1 MSMCGVIGFD
11 HYLNGTVTQSYI
23 NTKVVVPLAA
33 GGTKVL
39 DLFTAGSGLTLGYG
53 IATEPMEGKQA
64 FKMTVTAGV
73 GEANTYGAAG
83 IRVPLEDS
91 TLPRTGT
98 WVFGCWLGSSASRGF
113 ATARALTGLVSYGST
128 NQAINLANNTFS
140 YVEVM
145 VEWSTSK
152 IYIYQDGVLVATWTI
167 LAAGNV
173 PVVIGATR
181 YNTSAVTNSWNWA
194 GIGNGDYCYFR
205 DVYFAINPTGDAN
218 PVSRL
223 GKCRVL
229 PHPVASITGNR
240 WGTSLA
246 SGDMV
251 ASLNTKLDNTQ
262 TPVVTSSPFNDVAT
276 ARFGALTPPVNYSNP
291 LFMQV
296 DYAVTMDN
304 GAGVK
309 FVHQAGGNTAVTET
323 LTAGATTH
331 FVERG
336 IPSGGTITQSTI
348 TALDIKMNSVPG

>member
-39 DLFTAGSGLTLGYG
+39 DLFTPGFALTLKYD
-53 IATEPMEGKQA
+53 IATEPLEGKQA
-64 FKMTVTAGV
+64 FKMTVVSGIGTTNV
-73 GEANTYGAAG
+73 YNPAG
-83 IRVPLEDS
+83 IKLPMEDS

-98 WVFGCWLGSSASRGF
+98 WVLGCWLGSCVTRTSAGTYDK
-113 ATARALTGLVSYGST
+113 AGLVSYGT
-128 NQAINLANNTFS
+128 DYQTVNLANNTFA
-140 YVEVM
+140 YIEV
-145 VEWSTSK
+145 VVSWAASK
-152 IYIYQDGVLVATWTI
+152 IYIYQDGVLVATWGI
-167 LAAGNV
+167 LASNNV

-181 YNTSAVTNSWNWA
+181 YVSNTGTNGYNFT

-205 DVYFAINPTGDAN
+205 DVYFAINPTDDVN

-229 PHPVASITGNR
+229 AHPVASITGNR
-240 WGTSLA
+240 WGTSLP

-262 TPVVTSSPFNDVAT
+262 NPVVTSSQFNDVAT
-276 ARFGALTPPVNYSNP
+276 ARFAALSPPSNYSDP

-296 DYAVTMDN
+296 DYAVTMDT

-309 FVHQAGGNTAVTET
+309 FVHQAGNNAAVTET
-323 LTAGATTH
+323 LTAGVTTH

-348 TALDIKMNSVPG
+348 TGLDIKMNSVPG

>member
-11 HYLNGTVTQSYI
+11 HYLSGTVTQSYI
-23 NTKVVVPLAA
+23 NTKMVVPLAA
-33 GGTKVL
+33 GGTKVM
-39 DLFTAGSGLTLGYG
+39 DLFTVGSGLTLAYG

-64 FKMTVTAGV
+64 FKMTVTAGINDQ
-73 GEANTYGAAG
+73 NTYGAAG
-83 IRVPLEDS
+83 LRIPMDDS

-98 WVFGCWLGSSASRGF
+98 WVFGCWLGSSVTRGF
-113 ATARALTGLVSYGST
+113 AAARGQAGLVSYGTT
-128 NQAINLANNTFS
+128 NQAVNLANNTAS
-140 YVEVM
+140 YVEV
-145 VEWSTSK
+145 VVTWATSQ
-152 IYIYQDGVLVATWTI
+152 ITVYQDGVLVATWTI
-167 LAAGNV
+167 LASNAV

-181 YNTSAVTNSWNWA
+181 YATSATGSWNWA

-229 PHPVASITGNR
+229 PHPVASISGNR
-240 WGTSLA
+240 WGTSLP

-251 ASLNTKLDNTQ
+251 ASLNTKLDNTLA
-262 TPVVTSSPFNDVAT
+262 PVVTSSPFNEVAT

-296 DYAVTMDN
+296 DYAVTMDT

-309 FVHQAGGNTAVTET
+309 FVHQAGSNAAVTES
-323 LTAGATTH
+323 LTAGTVTH

-348 TALDIKMNSVPG
+348 TALDIKMNSIPG